1 MAEGLDREKM
11 STAKNTAAKAG
22 RRLQHADAQPSES
35 CLFRAFLQQHDR
47 LRRIAAGMGMAGTD
61 IDDVLQDVSMQVLKH
76 RGPFESENRMT
87 QWLIRTTVNRCLL
100 EHRRRFRRRASR
112 IVERRPQLR
121 SAVTTGNRDTA
132 DQVAAAEELEIVRRT
147 MAQLDPSL
155 LEILVLRYFADLD
168 ATQIGEIQ
176 GLNASTVR
184 SRLRQARLILARK
197 LSQRGMEP

>member
-1 MAEGLDREKM
+1 
-11 STAKNTAAKAG
+11 
-22 RRLQHADAQPSES
+22 
-35 CLFRAFLQQHDR
+35 
-47 LRRIAAGMGMAGTD
+47 
-61 IDDVLQDVSMQVLKH
+61 
-76 RGPFESENRMT
+76 
-87 QWLIRTTVNRCLL
+87 
-100 EHRRRFRRRASR
+100 
-112 IVERRPQLR
+112 
-121 SAVTTGNRDTA
+121 VTTGNRDTA